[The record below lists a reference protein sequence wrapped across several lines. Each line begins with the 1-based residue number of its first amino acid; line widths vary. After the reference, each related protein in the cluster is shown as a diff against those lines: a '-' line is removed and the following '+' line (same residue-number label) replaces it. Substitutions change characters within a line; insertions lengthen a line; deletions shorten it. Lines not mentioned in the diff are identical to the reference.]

1 MVFTAAH
8 HYKLPWLSFGDN
20 LGCLDPQKVDTG
32 HNLLIGADF
41 SYDLLQLLTFFV
53 LSRLSMLIPTFK
65 DHLKP
70 GCHNLKEPW
79 VGWPTSASLPTYSMP
94 PP

>member
-20 LGCLDPQKVDTG
+20 LGCLDPQKVDTW
-32 HNLLIGADF
+32 HDLLIGQDF

-53 LSRLSMLIPTFK
+53 LSKLSTLLPTFK
-65 DHLKP
+65 YPFRGLTEDVCSSP
-70 GCHNLKEPW
+70 GN
-79 VGWPTSASLPTYSMP
+79 TSSTLLISPLFWNS
-94 PP
+94 